1 MKLSSRLSPSAPLS
15 AAVTTEVVASA
26 PRQEGA
32 SPPAP
37 LARPSRAL
45 GDGTTRAGAGDV
57 GGRRPASPTGAVWTQ
72 HGLAQPTLG
81 DAPQLQRAVVGALDR
96 LVDATAQWRGELRR
110 GFETGQ
116 LRVVAEHDR
125 PDLGG
130 ARLLANGLLVDFAA
144 SRIVGRV
151 VDAEGRQQ
159 GVGPDMKMIW
169 GWLKS
174 SQDDYVNEDYV
185 EELADRYK
193 KGDPWLEPAEVKED
207 GTIKDGHHRLAAQER
222 SGTSPDFVV
231 VDDDD
236 KVVGQSTGETDHGK
250 PWWSPF

>member
-1 MKLSSRLSPSAPLS
+1 MKLSSRLSPSSPVS
-15 AAVTTEVVASA
+15 PAVTTDARASA
-26 PRQEGA
+26 PRQERA
-32 SPPAP
+32 AP
-37 LARPSRAL
+37 SDLHARPARSL
-45 GDGTTRAGAGDV
+45 GDATTRVGAGDV

-72 HGLAQPTLG
+72 HGLAQPALS
-81 DAPQLQRAVVGALDR
+81 DAPQLQRAVLGELDR
-96 LVDATAQWRGELRR
+96 LVDATPQWRGALRR

-125 PDLGG
+125 PSLGG

-144 SRIVGRV
+144 SRILGRV
-151 VDAEGRQQ
+151 VDADGLQQ
-159 GVGPDMKMIW
+159 SIGPDMKMIW